1 MKKGPSDGSM
11 GHASTEGG
19 TAAECPS
26 FPSLPPLLPQVPIRP
41 LPLLPLQVDDS
52 ELMAAECEEEGGEG
66 EEASSVVTVLHY
78 RPIALGAAKL
88 PAYLQVRAGP
98 PATAQRRGE
107 EPGLTPPPPS
117 TAG

>member
-1 MKKGPSDGSM
+1 
-11 GHASTEGG
+11 
-19 TAAECPS
+19 
-26 FPSLPPLLPQVPIRP
+26 
-41 LPLLPLQVDDS
+41 
-52 ELMAAECEEEGGEG
+52 MAAECEEEGGEG